1 MQKANK
7 ICLRCA
13 WNRTTSCGFSV
24 FVADVF
30 WTHLNLHFSFYGATA
45 EDGLC
50 MDWISIRNTQLVFLH
65 IYFDMYTAPPNPFW
79 FLFCFVD
86 LSSCLPNCLDIRSW
100 TVSGTASVRN
110 CRCEQ
115 TTLSFVC
122 QWELVM
128 VSRLITLSF
137 LHNEWITWPTHQS
150 VSQPDDLGWWPIR
163 KQWRIFHI
171 ICVQFLDALNL
182 CCLGSMWI
190 YAFLLRFLLFFKR
203 GRAGLVIKFSINSSI
218 L

>member
-1 MQKANK
+1 MCRKQTKFVWGVLETARPLAVFRFLSLMCFEP
-7 ICLRCA
+7 IWTC
-13 WNRTTSCGFSV
+13 TSLFMERQRKM
-24 FVADVF
+24 A
-30 WTHLNLHFSFYGATA
+30 
-45 EDGLC
+45 
-50 MDWISIRNTQLVFLH
+50 WISIRNTQLVFLH

-79 FLFCFVD
+79 FCFCFVD